1 MSSRPILTIA
11 QIVEQFDV
19 SRATVRRGIDSGRFT
34 GASKDSAGRWIVPVE
49 ALIAEGVKPRK
60 TWLNES
66 AHELAQ
72 GAHPVSDPIQTIVAT
87 ELDQGHSHELAHN
100 ASRIAQLEAELS
112 AEKHLRAAAERNA
125 EDLRIAM
132 RMIESRPSESLMQN
146 AETKTRKRWWQR
158 NPGK

>member
-1 MSSRPILTIA
+1 VKSRPILTIA
-11 QIVEQFDV
+11 QVIEQFDT
-19 SRATVRRGIDSGRFT
+19 SRATVRRGIENGRFP
-34 GASKDSAGRWIVPVE
+34 GAAKDAQGRWTVPVE
-49 ALIAEGVKPRK
+49 ALIASDIKPRK
-60 TWLNES
+60 TWLNEL
-66 AHELAQ
+66 AHEQAHGGVHELAQ
-72 GAHPVSDPIQTIVAT
+72 GAQKVSEPLQEWVAT
-87 ELDQGHSHELAHN
+87 ERAHN

>member
-1 MSSRPILTIA
+1 VSSRPILTIA

-112 AEKHLRAAAERNA
+112 AEKQLRAAAERNA
-125 EDLRIAM
+125 EDLRTAM
-132 RMIESRPSESLMQN
+132 RMLDAGPTQTPDTAPASGPR
-146 AETKTRKRWWQR
+146 RRRWWQR
-158 NPGK
+158 S